1 MSDTEKAVGEEPN
14 VPNADGISEAV
25 NKLMAHPELISAVA
39 SALGGMQG
47 GAPSPPPTERTAD
60 TEETVQSSPT
70 VSAAPDIQAS
80 LSPLLSKLT
89 SQSGGV
95 FRHEAL
101 LCALKPYLSPSRKE
115 AIEYIIKISKMS
127 NLVKGLK

>member
-25 NKLMAHPELISAVA
+25 SKLMAHPELISAVA

-47 GAPSPPPTERTAD
+47 GVPSPPPP
-60 TEETVQSSPT
+60 EEAAQSPSSPK
-70 VSAAPDIQAS
+70 VSASPDIPAS
-80 LSPLLSKLT
+80 LSPLLSKLA

-95 FRHEAL
+95 CRHEAL
-101 LCALKPYLSPSRKE
+101 LCALKPYVSPSRKE